1 MFFLNLFFFSSFNCL
16 FQVILYPTSDN
27 IKVMGAF
34 MILTGIWILAVMCAA
49 PLFIFRDLIHYEI
62 NISILN
68 INTISYCVENW
79 PNLPVF
85 SGRVYYSLFSLAL
98 QYFIPILVVSSVYLR
113 IYFKLKNRLVISN
126 KVASLGEHKRERT
139 RGRRMQR
146 TNCLLISIALIFGIS
161 WLPLNLFNLYADLF
175 MSNDQL
181 TQNFMIIYA
190 ICHMAGNFKYSL
202 QL

>member
-1 MFFLNLFFFSSFNCL
+1 MFVSISFY
-16 FQVILYPTSDN
+16 QVILYPTSDN

-34 MILTGIWILAVMCAA
+34 LILTGIWILAVMCAA
-49 PLFIFRDLIHYEI
+49 PLFIFKDLIHYEI

-79 PNLPVF
+79 PSLPVF

-113 IYFKLKNRLVISN
+113 IYFKLKNRLVSSH
-126 KVASLGEHKRERT
+126 KAASIGEQKRERT

-175 MSNDQL
+175 MSDDLL
-181 TQNFMIIYA
+181 TQKDMIIYA
-190 ICHMAGNFKYSL
+190 ICHMAGKF
-202 QL
+202 